1 VTGVEEAAGCAGC
14 LLSGCLGLQQIRPW
28 RSGSY
33 GRDIDQ
39 TRHRAGK
46 KGTHPN
52 IEGTRAKLKR
62 SPENRHEARTV
73 LLVPGRSGIFDGR
86 RGRRPGWPA
95 PPAPPERLG
104 FPVALVGTAFDTEE
118 AVLLAEDGD
127 ILLYRDAGF
136 QRVAN
141 GFDSAVRAV
150 VTGDWDKT
158 YS

>member
-1 VTGVEEAAGCAGC
+1 
-14 LLSGCLGLQQIRPW
+14 
-28 RSGSY
+28 
-33 GRDIDQ
+33 
-39 TRHRAGK
+39 
-46 KGTHPN
+46 
-52 IEGTRAKLKR
+52 
-62 SPENRHEARTV
+62 
-73 LLVPGRSGIFDGR
+73 LVPGRSGIFDGR